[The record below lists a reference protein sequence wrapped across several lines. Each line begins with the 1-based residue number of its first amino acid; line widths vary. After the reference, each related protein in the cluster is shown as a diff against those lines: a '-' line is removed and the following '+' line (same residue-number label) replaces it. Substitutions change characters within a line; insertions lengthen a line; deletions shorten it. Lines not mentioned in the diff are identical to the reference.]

1 MSFSILALSV
11 KKTQPLIWRV
21 FYFNNITA
29 SVQNKLPAR
38 QIPFKIKLVEKKG
51 VPPMNE
57 TIKTIATR
65 YSCRDFKDQAIEK
78 EKIDAIALAA
88 VQAPSGMNQQ
98 PWKISV
104 LNNKAVIDAMDQTL
118 MNSLASQ
125 EDRTLYDRMMSRG
138 GKVFYNA
145 PLMYVIAKLP
155 GKDLDC
161 GIVCENMALAASSL
175 GLGNVI
181 CGLAALVI
189 NDEIG
194 KEYKEKL
201 IPEGYEFGVALLVG
215 YAVDAEGTPH
225 ELDLSKIVYVE

>member
-1 MSFSILALSV
+1 
-11 KKTQPLIWRV
+11 
-21 FYFNNITA
+21 
-29 SVQNKLPAR
+29 
-38 QIPFKIKLVEKKG
+38 
-51 VPPMNE
+51 MNE
-57 TIKTIATR
+57 TLQTIKNR
-65 YSCRDFKDQAIEK
+65 YSCRSFKDTAVEK
-78 EKIDAIALAA
+78 EKIEAIALAG
-88 VQAPSGMNQQ
+88 VQSPSGMNVQ
-98 PWKISV
+98 PWKIVV
-104 LNNKAVIDAMDQTL
+104 LNNKTIIDEMNQTL
-118 MNSLASQ
+118 MDKLAAQ

-145 PLMYVIAKLP
+145 PLMYIIAKLP

-181 CGLAALVI
+181 CGLAALLI

-215 YAVDAEGTPH
+215 YPANEEGTPH
-225 ELDLSKIVYVE
+225 EPDLSKIIYVE